1 MLGVKSKTL
10 LFPYWAVLAIRNYLY
25 DSGIIKSVKCDV
37 PVISVGNITVGGTGK
52 TPHTE
57 MLVRLLNGCCRS
69 DAAGNSICRSD
80 AAGSSVCDSNVSG
93 NETGKS
99 GGVGG
104 NEICKV
110 GVISRGYKRK
120 TKGYRIVGPLDDF
133 LLCGDE
139 PLQIKRKFPDVDVA
153 VCSNRV
159 KAVQK
164 IVADCGVNLV
174 ILDDAFQYRK
184 IIPSHSILLVNY
196 YNSIAGDNLLPV
208 GTLRDLPSQI
218 NRADIVIIS
227 KSPDF
232 GDYDGT
238 DNPEMAAVAVEQ
250 EEKKWRKELGL
261 KPEQKLYF
269 STVSYLDAKPVFP
282 QYADS
287 RYLYSKFAM
296 LFSGIA
302 DDTDIRR
309 QLVGKYRIVD
319 SLKFHD
325 HKRYSNFDIKEVTS
339 MARRQPAAVIMTTEK
354 DSVRLLRKTNIP
366 ADVKKRLFYL
376 PIEVKIIPPNKI
388 FEFKKAV
395 LK

>member
-57 MLVRLLNGCCRS
+57 MLVRLLNGCRRG
-69 DAAGNSICRSD
+69 DAAGNGTCNGDVSGNKTCKSD
-80 AAGSSVCDSNVSG
+80 AADNDTDRGSGD
-93 NETGKS
+93 
-99 GGVGG
+99 G

-120 TKGYRIVGPLDDF
+120 TKGYRAVGPSDDF

-153 VCSNRV
+153 VCANRV

-218 NRADIVIIS
+218 NRADIVIVS

-232 GDYDGT
+232 GDYDGE
-238 DNPEMAAVAVEQ
+238 DNPEMAAAAVEQ
-250 EEKKWRKELGL
+250 EEKKWRKELGI

-269 STVSYLDAKPVFP
+269 STVSYLEAKPVFP
-282 QYADS
+282 QDADS

-302 DDTDIRR
+302 NDTDIRR

-319 SLKFHD
+319 SLKFKD
-325 HKRYSNFDIKEVTS
+325 HKNYSKFDIREISS

-354 DSVRLLRKTNIP
+354 DSVRLLNNDKVP
-366 ADVKKRLFYL
+366 ADIRKRLFYL
-376 PIEVKIIPPNKI
+376 PIEVRIIPQSKMS
-388 FEFKKAV
+388 EFKEV
-395 LK
+395 IF

>member
-57 MLVRLLNGCCRS
+57 MLVRLLNGCCMG
-69 DAAGNSICRSD
+69 DAAGNGTCKGDVAGNKTCKSD
-80 AAGSSVCDSNVSG
+80 AAD
-93 NETGKS
+93 NETDKGS
-99 GGVGG
+99 GDG

-120 TKGYRIVGPLDDF
+120 TKGYRAVGPSDDF

-196 YNSIAGDNLLPV
+196 YNSITGDNLLPV

-218 NRADIVIIS
+218 TRADIVIVS

-232 GDYDGT
+232 GDYDGE
-238 DNPEMAAVAVEQ
+238 DNPEMAAAAVEQ

-282 QYADS
+282 QDADS
-287 RYLYSKFAM
+287 RYLYSKFAV

-325 HKRYSNFDIKEVTS
+325 HKSYSNFDIKEITS
-339 MARRQPAAVIMTTEK
+339 MARRQLAAVIMTTEK
-354 DSVRLLRKTNIP
+354 DSVRLLSTTKIS
-366 ADVKKRLFYL
+366 ADIKKRLFYL
-376 PIEVKIIPPNKI
+376 PIEVKIIPSDRI
-388 FEFKKAV
+388 SDFKEV
-395 LK
+395 ILK

>member
-57 MLVRLLNGCCRS
+57 MLVRLLNGCCMS
-69 DAAGNSICRSD
+69 DAAGNGTCKDDVSGNKTCKSD
-80 AAGSSVCDSNVSG
+80 AAD
-93 NETGKS
+93 NETDKGS
-99 GGVGG
+99 GGDS
-104 NEICKV
+104 EICKV

-120 TKGYRIVGPLDDF
+120 TKGYRAVGPLDDF

-153 VCSNRV
+153 VCANRV

-196 YNSIAGDNLLPV
+196 YNSITGDNLLPV

-232 GDYDGT
+232 GDYDGE

-282 QYADS
+282 QDADS

-309 QLVGKYRIVD
+309 QLIGKYRIVD

-325 HKRYSNFDIKEVTS
+325 HKSYSNFDIKEITS

-354 DSVRLLRKTNIP
+354 DSVRLLRKTKIS
-366 ADVKKRLFYL
+366 ADIKKRLFYL
-376 PIEVKIIPPNKI
+376 PIEVKIIPSDRI
-388 FEFKKAV
+388 SDFKEV
-395 LK
+395 ILK

>member
-57 MLVRLLNGCCRS
+57 MLVRLLNGCCMG
-69 DAAGNSICRSD
+69 DAAGNGTCKGDVAGNKTCKSD
-80 AAGSSVCDSNVSG
+80 AAD
-93 NETGKS
+93 NETDKGS
-99 GGVGG
+99 GDG

-120 TKGYRIVGPLDDF
+120 TKGYRAVGPSDDF

-196 YNSIAGDNLLPV
+196 YNSITGDNLLPV

-218 NRADIVIIS
+218 TRADIVIVS

-232 GDYDGT
+232 GDYDGE
-238 DNPEMAAVAVEQ
+238 DNPEMAAAAVEQ

-282 QYADS
+282 QDADS
-287 RYLYSKFAM
+287 RYLYSKFAV

-325 HKRYSNFDIKEVTS
+325 HKSYSNFDIKEITS

-354 DSVRLLRKTNIP
+354 DSVRLLSTTKIS
-366 ADVKKRLFYL
+366 ADIKKRLFYL
-376 PIEVKIIPPNKI
+376 PIEVKIIPSDRI
-388 FEFKKAV
+388 SDFKEV
-395 LK
+395 ILK

>member
-57 MLVRLLNGCCRS
+57 MLVRLLNGCCMG
-69 DAAGNSICRSD
+69 DAAGNGTCKGDVAGNKTCKSD
-80 AAGSSVCDSNVSG
+80 AAD
-93 NETGKS
+93 NETDKGS
-99 GGVGG
+99 GDG

-120 TKGYRIVGPLDDF
+120 TKGYRAVGPSDDF

-196 YNSIAGDNLLPV
+196 YNSITGDNLLPV

-218 NRADIVIIS
+218 TRADIVIVS

-232 GDYDGT
+232 GDYDGE
-238 DNPEMAAVAVEQ
+238 DNPEMAAAAVEQ

-261 KPEQKLYF
+261 KLEQKLYF

-282 QYADS
+282 QDADS
-287 RYLYSKFAM
+287 RYLYSKFAV

-325 HKRYSNFDIKEVTS
+325 HKSYSNFDIKEITS
-339 MARRQPAAVIMTTEK
+339 MARRQLAAVIMTTEK
-354 DSVRLLRKTNIP
+354 DSVRLLSTTKIS
-366 ADVKKRLFYL
+366 ADIKKRLFYL
-376 PIEVKIIPPNKI
+376 PIEVKIIPSDRI
-388 FEFKKAV
+388 SDFKEV
-395 LK
+395 ILK

>member
-1 MLGVKSKTL
+1 MLGVKSKTF

-57 MLVRLLNGCCRS
+57 MLVRLLNGSRKN
-69 DAAGNSICRSD
+69 DVAGNES
-80 AAGSSVCDSNVSG
+80 
-93 NETGKS
+93 
-99 GGVGG
+99 
-104 NEICKV
+104 CKI

-120 TKGYRIVGPLDDF
+120 TKGYRAVEVSDDF

-153 VCSNRV
+153 VCANRV

-164 IVADCGVNLV
+164 IVSDCGVNMV

-184 IIPSHSILLVNY
+184 IVPSHNILLVNY
-196 YNSIAGDNLLPV
+196 YNSIVGDNLLPV

-218 NRADIVIIS
+218 CRADVVIVS

-238 DNPEMAAVAVEQ
+238 DNPEMATAAVEQ

-282 QYADS
+282 QDADS

-309 QLVGKYRIVD
+309 QLVGRYRIVD

-325 HKRYSNFDIKEVTS
+325 HRSYSSFDIKEITS
-339 MARRQPAAVIMTTEK
+339 MARHQPAAVIMTTEK
-354 DSVRLLRKTNIP
+354 DSVRLLNNDKIP
-366 ADVKKRLFYL
+366 SDIRKRLFYL
-376 PIEVKIIPPNKI
+376 PIEVRIIPESKMT
-388 FEFKKAV
+388 EFKEII
-395 LK
+395 LYNMT